1 MSTSIVAPVGE
12 LQPGMVLAEPVY
24 HPTSFKQL
32 LTPGTVLDP
41 TNIYLLVRCGVTTVP
56 VFTFETSEPQQVV
69 LPEPEPEPEIKP
81 RAMTAP
87 LGNPF
92 KTNGERTAP
101 AAQPARPGGPGGL
114 GKTLGKTL
122 GFMQR
127 GTGPVAP
134 DPAVSRF
141 AQTKLEK
148 LAKDVTTQNLTSI
161 RTIQQKYKESAAIDF
176 QAADD
181 CVQSTITQIVN
192 NKELLNSLCDL
203 RVYDEYTYAH
213 SANVMSLSLLMGVT
227 LGYPADQLRML
238 GIGALLHDI
247 GKNQIPDF
255 ILNKPAKL
263 TEAEFNVMKT
273 HPEKGLHLIENYRWA
288 TPEIKGIVMHH
299 HEKWAGGGYPYNLKG
314 TNIPEMARVVAV
326 CDVWD
331 ALISNRVY
339 KKGMPPERAYK
350 IILEGM
356 DSHFER
362 RMVWAFQHFIVPYPK
377 NALVVLNSG
386 EVAKVMQVNREAC
399 QLPVVELDGQLVDLA
414 KHGRLQVS
422 DLYRPD
428 HA

>member
-1 MSTSIVAPVGE
+1 MSTSILAPIGE

-24 HPTSFKQL
+24 HPSSFQQL
-32 LTPGTVLDP
+32 LGPGTVLDQ
-41 TNIYLLVRCGVTTVP
+41 TNIYLLIRCGVPSVP
-56 VFTFETSEPQQVV
+56 VFTFQTSETPVEH
-69 LPEPEPEPEIKP
+69 PEPEPEPKP
-81 RAMTAP
+81 RRALTGP

-92 KTNGERTAP
+92 KTPAPPPSEPTPQRPRTGTLGRALGFPQKP
-101 AAQPARPGGPGGL
+101 AAPRQA
-114 GKTLGKTL
+114 
-122 GFMQR
+122 
-127 GTGPVAP
+127 PVA
-134 DPAVSRF
+134 ARF
-141 AQTKLEK
+141 TESKLEK
-148 LAKDVTTQNLTSI
+148 LAKDVTTQNLSSI
-161 RTIQQKYKESAAIDF
+161 RTIQQKYQESAAIDF
-176 QAADD
+176 HAADD

-227 LGYPADQLRML
+227 LGYTPAQLRVL

-263 TEAEFNVMKT
+263 TEAEFNVMKS
-273 HPEKGLHLIENYRWA
+273 HPEKGLRLIENYRWA

-299 HEKWAGGGYPYNLKG
+299 HEKWAGGGYPFNLKG

-356 DSHFER
+356 DTHFER

-386 EVAKVMQVNREAC
+386 EVAKVVTVNREAC

-422 DLYRPD
+422 DLYREN
-428 HA
+428 H

>member
-1 MSTSIVAPVGE
+1 
-12 LQPGMVLAEPVY
+12 MVLAEPVY
-24 HPTSFKQL
+24 HPSSFQQL
-32 LTPGTVLDP
+32 LGPGTVLDQ
-41 TNIYLLVRCGVTTVP
+41 TNIYLLVRCGVASVP
-56 VFTFETSEPQQVV
+56 VFTFQTPEAP
-69 LPEPEPEPEIKP
+69 LDHAEPEAEPKP
-81 RAMTAP
+81 RRALTGP

-92 KTNGERTAP
+92 KTVAAAP
-101 AAQPARPGGPGGL
+101 AVPAAPPPQRPRTG
-114 GKTLGKTL
+114 TLGRAL
-122 GFMQR
+122 GVPQKPAA
-127 GTGPVAP
+127 GKQSPVA
-134 DPAVSRF
+134 ARF
-141 AQTKLEK
+141 TESKLEK
-148 LAKDVTTQNLTSI
+148 LAKDVTTQNLSSI

-227 LGYPADQLRML
+227 LGYPPAQLRVL

-263 TEAEFNVMKT
+263 TEAEFNVMKS
-273 HPEKGLHLIENYRWA
+273 HPEKGLRLIENYRWA
-288 TPEIKGIVMHH
+288 TPEIKAIVMHH

-356 DSHFER
+356 DTHFER

-386 EVAKVMQVNREAC
+386 EVAKVVEVNREAC

-422 DLYRPD
+422 DLYREE
-428 HA
+428 H

>member
-1 MSTSIVAPVGE
+1 MSTSILAPIAE
-12 LQPGMVLAEPVY
+12 LQPGMILAEPVY
-24 HPTSFKQL
+24 HPASFQQL
-32 LTPGTVLDP
+32 LGPGTVLDP
-41 TNIYLLVRCGVTTVP
+41 TSIYMLMRSGVDNVP
-56 VFTFETSEPQQVV
+56 IFTFQNPDSA
-69 LPEPEPEPEIKP
+69 PEPVPGPDP
-81 RAMTAP
+81 GLPRRAMTGP

-92 KTNGERTAP
+92 KLSSDNHAP
-101 AAQPARPGGPGGL
+101 AQSPARPRQTGSL
-114 GKTLGKTL
+114 GRALG
-122 GFMQR
+122 MPQR
-127 GTGPVAP
+127 STTPPKP
-134 DPAVSRF
+134 DPMAGRF
-141 AQTKLEK
+141 TESKLSK
-148 LAKDVTTQNLTSI
+148 LAKDVTTQNLSSI
-161 RTIQQKYKESAAIDF
+161 RSIQQKYEESAAIDF

-227 LGYPADQLRML
+227 LGYTPAQLRLL

-273 HPEKGLHLIENYRWA
+273 HPEKGLRLIENYRWA
-288 TPEIKGIVMHH
+288 TPDIKGIVMHH
-299 HEKWAGGGYPYNLKG
+299 HEKWAGGGYPHNLHG
-314 TNIPEMARVVAV
+314 THIPEMARVVAV

-386 EVAKVMQVNREAC
+386 EVAKVAKVNREAC
-399 QLPVVELDGQLVDLA
+399 QLPVIELEGQLIDLA
-414 KHGRLQVS
+414 KHGRLQVV
-422 DLYRPD
+422 DLYRES
-428 HA
+428 

>member
-1 MSTSIVAPVGE
+1 MSTTILSPVGE

-24 HPTSFKQL
+24 HPSSFQQL
-32 LTPGTVLDP
+32 LGPGTVLDP
-41 TNIYLLVRCGVTTVP
+41 TNIYMLVRCGVSSVP
-56 VFTFETSEPQQVV
+56 VFTFQTAETPIVQPET
-69 LPEPEPEPEIKP
+69 EPEPQPAP
-81 RAMTAP
+81 RRAMTGP

-92 KTNGERTAP
+92 KPAGEPPVAMP
-101 AAQPARPGGPGGL
+101 PRPRLPSVGTGGL
-114 GKTLGKTL
+114 GRALGIP
-122 GFMQR
+122 QR
-127 GTGPVAP
+127 SAGPAKP
-134 DPAVSRF
+134 SPNAGRF
-141 AQTKLEK
+141 AETKLEK
-148 LAKDVTTQNLTSI
+148 LAKDVTTQNLSSI
-161 RTIQQKYKESAAIDF
+161 RSIQQKYKESAAIDF

-227 LGYPADQLRML
+227 LGYTPAQLRML

-263 TEAEFNVMKT
+263 TEAEFNVMKS
-273 HPEKGLHLIENYRWA
+273 HPEKGLRLIENYRWA
-288 TPEIKGIVMHH
+288 TPEIKGIIMHH

-356 DSHFER
+356 DTHFER

-386 EVAKVMQVNREAC
+386 EVAKVVKVNREAC
-399 QLPVVELDGQLVDLA
+399 QLPVVELEGQLIDLA

-422 DLYRPD
+422 DLYRED
-428 HA
+428 H

>member
-1 MSTSIVAPVGE
+1 MSTSILAPVGE

-24 HPTSFKQL
+24 HPTSFQQL
-32 LTPGTVLDP
+32 LGPGTVLDH
-41 TNIYLLVRCGVTTVP
+41 TNIYMLVRCGVSNVP
-56 VFTFETSEPQQVV
+56 VFTFQTADTPIVQ
-69 LPEPEPEPEIKP
+69 PEPEPEAPPAP
-81 RAMTAP
+81 RRALTGP

-92 KTNGERTAP
+92 KTPNEPAAAMPPRPRLASPGTGSLGRALGVPQRNAAP
-101 AAQPARPGGPGGL
+101 AKPNPLAG
-114 GKTLGKTL
+114 
-122 GFMQR
+122 
-127 GTGPVAP
+127 
-134 DPAVSRF
+134 RF
-141 AQTKLEK
+141 TESKLEK
-148 LAKDVTTQNLTSI
+148 LAKDVTTQNLSSI
-161 RTIQQKYKESAAIDF
+161 RSIQQKYKESAAIDF
-176 QAADD
+176 SAADD
-181 CVQSTITQIVN
+181 CVQSTITQIVT

-227 LGYPADQLRML
+227 LGYTPAQLRML

-263 TEAEFNVMKT
+263 TEAEFNVMKS
-273 HPEKGLHLIENYRWA
+273 HPEKGLRLIENYRWA
-288 TPEIKGIVMHH
+288 TPEIKGIIMHH

-356 DSHFER
+356 DTHFER

-386 EVAKVMQVNREAC
+386 EVAKVVKVNREAC

-414 KHGRLQVS
+414 THGRLQVS
-422 DLYRPD
+422 DLYRED
-428 HA
+428 H

>member
-1 MSTSIVAPVGE
+1 MSTSILAPIGE
-12 LQPGMVLAEPVY
+12 LQPGMVLSEPVY
-24 HPTSFKQL
+24 HPTSFQQL
-32 LTPGTVLDP
+32 LGPGTVLDP
-41 TNIYLLVRCGVTTVP
+41 TNIYLLLRCGINNVP
-56 VFTFETSEPQQVV
+56 IFTFQTTEPPVDQSQT
-69 LPEPEPEPEIKP
+69 EPDPSPK
-81 RAMTAP
+81 RAMTGP

-92 KTNGERTAP
+92 RIASDRPMAP
-101 AAQPARPGGPGGL
+101 TQPLPPRQSGSL
-114 GKTLGKTL
+114 GRALGISQKSAPL
-122 GFMQR
+122 KVDQ
-127 GTGPVAP
+127 VA
-134 DPAVSRF
+134 SRF
-141 AQTKLEK
+141 SESKLSK
-148 LAKDVTTQNLTSI
+148 LAKDVTSQNLSSI
-161 RTIQQKYKESAAIDF
+161 RSIQQKYKESAAIDF

-192 NKELLNSLCDL
+192 NRELLNSLCDL

-227 LGYPADQLRML
+227 LGYPMEQLRMV

-255 ILNKPAKL
+255 VLNKPAKL

-273 HPEKGLHLIENYRWA
+273 HPEKGLRLVENYRWA

-299 HEKWAGGGYPYNLKG
+299 HEKWAGGGYPHNLKG
-314 TNIPEMARVVAV
+314 IHIPEMARVVAI

-356 DSHFER
+356 DTHFER

-386 EVAKVMQVNREAC
+386 EVAKVVTVNREAC
-399 QLPVVELDGQLVDLA
+399 QLPVVELEGQLIDLA

-422 DLYRPD
+422 DLYRD
-428 HA
+428 DRSR

>member
-1 MSTSIVAPVGE
+1 MSTTILSPVGE

-24 HPTSFKQL
+24 HPSSFQQL
-32 LTPGTVLDP
+32 LGPGTVLDP
-41 TNIYLLVRCGVTTVP
+41 TNIYMLVRCGVSSVP
-56 VFTFETSEPQQVV
+56 VFTFQTADAPIVQPEA
-69 LPEPEPEPEIKP
+69 EPEPQPAP
-81 RAMTAP
+81 RRAMTGP

-92 KTNGERTAP
+92 KTPGEPPAPLPQRPRLP
-101 AAQPARPGGPGGL
+101 AAGTGGL
-114 GKTLGKTL
+114 GRALGIP
-122 GFMQR
+122 QR
-127 GTGPVAP
+127 SAGSAKPNPIAG
-134 DPAVSRF
+134 RF
-141 AQTKLEK
+141 TETKLEK
-148 LAKDVTTQNLTSI
+148 LAKDVTTQNLSSI
-161 RTIQQKYKESAAIDF
+161 RSIQQKYKESAAIDF

-227 LGYPADQLRML
+227 LGYTPAQLRML

-263 TEAEFNVMKT
+263 TEAEFNVMKS
-273 HPEKGLHLIENYRWA
+273 HPEKGLRLIENYRWA
-288 TPEIKGIVMHH
+288 TPEIKGIIMHH

-356 DSHFER
+356 DTHFER

-386 EVAKVMQVNREAC
+386 EVAKVVKVNREAC
-399 QLPVVELDGQLVDLA
+399 QLPVVELEGQLIDLA

-422 DLYRPD
+422 DLYRED
-428 HA
+428 H

>member
-1 MSTSIVAPVGE
+1 MSTSILAPIAE
-12 LQPGMVLAEPVY
+12 LQPGMILAEPVY
-24 HPTSFKQL
+24 HPASFQQL
-32 LTPGTVLDP
+32 LGPGTVLDP
-41 TNIYLLVRCGVTTVP
+41 TSIYMLLRSGVDSVP
-56 VFTFETSEPQQVV
+56 IFTFQTPDVSPVSPASEPPVP
-69 LPEPEPEPEIKP
+69 PEPPR
-81 RAMTAP
+81 RAMTGP

-92 KTNGERTAP
+92 KTTSENHGAP
-101 AAQPARPGGPGGL
+101 FASARPRQTGSL
-114 GKTLGKTL
+114 GRALGVPQPNAGAPK
-122 GFMQR
+122 
-127 GTGPVAP
+127 P
-134 DPAVSRF
+134 DPLAARF
-141 AQTKLEK
+141 TESKLSK
-148 LAKDVTTQNLTSI
+148 LAKDVTTQNLSSI
-161 RTIQQKYKESAAIDF
+161 RSIQQKYEESAAIDF

-227 LGYPADQLRML
+227 LGYTPAQLRLL

-255 ILNKPAKL
+255 VLNKPSKL

-273 HPEKGLHLIENYRWA
+273 HPEKGLRLIENYRWA
-288 TPEIKGIVMHH
+288 TPDIKGIVMHH
-299 HEKWAGGGYPYNLKG
+299 HEKWAGGGYPHNLKG
-314 TNIPEMARVVAV
+314 IHIPEMARVVAV

-356 DSHFER
+356 DTHFER

-377 NALVVLNSG
+377 NARVVLNSG
-386 EVAKVMQVNREAC
+386 EVAKVAKVNREAC
-399 QLPVVELDGQLVDLA
+399 QLPVIELEGQLIDLA
-414 KHGRLQVS
+414 KHGRLQVV
-422 DLYRPD
+422 DLYREDRP
-428 HA
+428 

>member
-1 MSTSIVAPVGE
+1 MSTSILAPIGE

-24 HPTSFKQL
+24 HPTSFQQL
-32 LTPGTVLDP
+32 LGPGTVLDH
-41 TNIYLLVRCGVTTVP
+41 TNIYMLLRCGVTNVP
-56 VFTFETSEPQQVV
+56 VFTFQTADTPIVQ
-69 LPEPEPEPEIKP
+69 PEPEPEPEPKP
-81 RAMTAP
+81 RRAMTGP

-92 KTNGERTAP
+92 KTAEPPAP
-101 AAQPARPGGPGGL
+101 APQRPKTGGL
-114 GKTLGKTL
+114 GTGSLGRAL
-122 GFMQR
+122 GFPQR
-127 GTGPVAP
+127 AAAAAKPNPLAG
-134 DPAVSRF
+134 RF
-141 AQTKLEK
+141 AESKLEK

-161 RTIQQKYKESAAIDF
+161 RSIQQKYKESAAIDF

-227 LGYPADQLRML
+227 LGYTPAQLRVL

-273 HPEKGLHLIENYRWA
+273 HPEKGLRLIENYRWA

-299 HEKWAGGGYPYNLKG
+299 HEKWAGGGYPFNLKG

-356 DSHFER
+356 DTHFER

-377 NALVVLNSG
+377 NAMVVLNSG
-386 EVAKVMQVNREAC
+386 EVAKVVQVNREAC
-399 QLPVVELDGQLVDLA
+399 QLPVVELEGQLIDLA

-422 DLYRPD
+422 DLYRD
-428 HA
+428 S